1 MMGNGQAAMELMGQW
16 APATAAA
23 YSTDKKGI
31 GDKLGFFPFPA
42 LEGGKGSPSE
52 VLGGGNGFAVGKNAP
67 PEALE
72 LLGFLLSPESQR
84 KAAAAGVL
92 PVVKGAEDAIKDPN
106 LKVVHAALTQA
117 SGFQLYLDQAYP
129 PAIGQQVNDSV
140 AELVA
145 GSTSPQAVAQAIA
158 KTAKNL

>member
-1 MMGNGQAAMELMGQW
+1 MGNGQAAMELMGQW
-16 APATAAA
+16 APPTAAA

-52 VLGGGNGFAVGKNAP
+52 VLGGGNGIALGKNAP

-72 LLGFLLSPESQR
+72 LLKLVLSPASQR
-84 KAAAAGVL
+84 KAAAAGAL
-92 PVVKGAEDAIKDPN
+92 PVTKGAESAINDPN
-106 LKVVHAALTQA
+106 LKLVHAALSNA
-117 SGFQLYLDQAYP
+117 SGFQLFLDQAYP

-145 GSTSPQAVAQAIA
+145 GTASPQQVAQAIA
-158 KTAKNL
+158 ATAKNL